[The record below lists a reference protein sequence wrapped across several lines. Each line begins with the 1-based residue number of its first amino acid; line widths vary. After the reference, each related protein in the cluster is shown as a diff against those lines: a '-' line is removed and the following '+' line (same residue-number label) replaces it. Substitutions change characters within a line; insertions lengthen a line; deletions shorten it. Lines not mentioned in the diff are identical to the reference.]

1 MLKKIFITLTIIW
14 AIVIFMFSS
23 RNGNEST
30 SDSSR
35 LGMEICRIFV
45 DGFENMASKEQ
56 SDLAKRID
64 YPVRKAAHATEYAI
78 LGIFIFGSIYNG
90 YNGKKSCGNTDGR
103 KAGIIKYAF
112 PAWTA
117 GTFYAV
123 TDEIHQLFVPGRSGK
138 ALDVCIDSAGV
149 FAGILFFLIVLMIV
163 GKFSNQKL

>member
-56 SDLAKRID
+56 FDLAKRID
-64 YPVRKAAHATEYAI
+64 YPVRKAAHATEYAV
-78 LGIFIFGSIYNG
+78 LGIFIFI

>member
-45 DGFENMASKEQ
+45 DGFENMASQEQ
-56 SDLAKRID
+56 FDLAKRID
-64 YPVRKAAHATEYAI
+64 YPVRKVAHATEYAI

-90 YNGKKSCGNTDGR
+90 KKSRGNTDGR
-103 KAGIIKYAF
+103 KSGIIKYAF

-163 GKFSNQKL
+163 GKFGNQKL

>member
-56 SDLAKRID
+56 FDLAKRID
-64 YPVRKAAHATEYAI
+64 YPVRKAAHATEYAV
-78 LGIFIFGSIYNG
+78 LGIFRFGSIYNG
-90 YNGKKSCGNTDGR
+90 KKSSGNTDGR

>member
-1 MLKKIFITLTIIW
+1 MLKKIFITFTIIW

-56 SDLAKRID
+56 FDLAKRID

-78 LGIFIFGSIYNG
+78 LGIFIFGSM
-90 YNGKKSCGNTDGR
+90 YNGKKSCGSTDGR

-138 ALDVCIDSAGV
+138 ALDVCIDSTGV

>member
-14 AIVIFMFSS
+14 TIVIFMFSS

-56 SDLAKRID
+56 FDLAKRID

-90 YNGKKSCGNTDGR
+90 KKSCGNTDER

-149 FAGILFFLIVLMIV
+149 FSGILFFLIVLMIV

>member
-56 SDLAKRID
+56 FDLAKRID
-64 YPVRKAAHATEYAI
+64 YPVRKAAHATEYAV
-78 LGIFIFGSIYNG
+78 LGIFIFGSI

-138 ALDVCIDSAGV
+138 ALDVCIDSTGV